1 VTLPEDVLTRLAGLD
16 ADLGRA
22 IVALVERR
30 RIDVRAVKPA
40 EISSYGSHAVIIV
53 TPVQALKRIAG
64 VQLVP
69 IGNGRALISLERT
82 QSIAGFELELVDAL
96 AQRRASELER
106 QTLGAIVEILRQ
118 TRRSHRST
126 LEARTIIVFQ
136 TKRQRRRA

>member
-1 VTLPEDVLTRLAGLD
+1 MLSARLSPGSS
-16 ADLGRA
+16 
-22 IVALVERR
+22 I
-30 RIDVRAVKPA
+30 RAVRTVPVLSA
-40 EISSYGSHAVIIV
+40 H
-53 TPVQALKRIAG
+53 TPD
-64 VQLVP
+64 VP

-96 AQRRASELER
+96 AQSRASELER

-118 TRRSHRST
+118 TRRSHRSV